1 LYDISKNRDVGLFIY
16 TMENDFEIYKGKNFS
31 DLCKDIVKN
40 SEEKKNSLDILI
52 TDLREMVKTI
62 NDATMIVPLLK
73 EYFDVGVRN
82 DEQLIKLAAII
93 QRMMAGKVGADD
105 SGGMLLTDE
114 ERKQLM
120 ASVEQ
125 VVAASKEKV
134 ENLNEKLPK
143 DRK

>member
-1 LYDISKNRDVGLFIY
+1 MDNDI
-16 TMENDFEIYKGKNFS
+16 EIFKGKNFS

-40 SEEKKNSLDILI
+40 SEEKKNQIDILI
-52 TDLREMVKTI
+52 TDLRDMIKTV

-93 QRMMAGKVGADD
+93 QRLMSGKVGADGEGGG
-105 SGGMLLTDE
+105 GGMLLTEE

-120 ASVEQ
+120 ATVEET
-125 VVAASKEKV
+125 AKSI
-134 ENLNEKLPK
+134 NKLEVLDK
-143 DRK
+143 KAK

>member
-1 LYDISKNRDVGLFIY
+1 
-16 TMENDFEIYKGKNFS
+16 MENDFEIFKGKNFS

-40 SEEKKNSLDILI
+40 SEEKKNTLDILV
-52 TDLREMVKTI
+52 TDLREMIKTI

-93 QRMMAGKVGADD
+93 QRLMSGKTGGED
-105 SGGMLLTDE
+105 SGNMLLTDE

-125 VVAASKEKV
+125 VVAASKEPV
-134 ENLNEKLPK
+134 EVADKPLK
-143 DRK
+143 DKK

>member
-1 LYDISKNRDVGLFIY
+1 MDNDI
-16 TMENDFEIYKGKNFS
+16 EIFKGKNFS

-40 SEEKKNSLDILI
+40 SEEKKNQIDILI
-52 TDLREMVKTI
+52 TDLREMIKTI

-93 QRMMAGKVGADD
+93 QRLMSGKGGAEGEG
-105 SGGMLLTDE
+105 GGMLLTEE

-120 ASVEQ
+120 ATVEETAKQ
-125 VVAASKEKV
+125 LQKPEATEKKV
-134 ENLNEKLPK
+134 K
-143 DRK
+143 

>member
-1 LYDISKNRDVGLFIY
+1 
-16 TMENDFEIYKGKNFS
+16 MENDFEIYKGKNFS

-40 SEEKKNSLDILI
+40 SEEKKNTLDILV
-52 TDLREMVKTI
+52 TDLREMIKTI

-93 QRMMAGKVGADD
+93 QRLMAGKTGGED
-105 SGGMLLTDE
+105 SGNMLLTDE

-125 VVAASKEKV
+125 VVAASKEPM
-134 ENLNEKLPK
+134 EATEKPSK
-143 DRK
+143 DKK

>member
-1 LYDISKNRDVGLFIY
+1 MDNDI
-16 TMENDFEIYKGKNFS
+16 EIFKGKNFS

-40 SEEKKNSLDILI
+40 SEEKKNQIDILI
-52 TDLREMVKTI
+52 TDLRDMIKTV

-93 QRMMAGKVGADD
+93 QRLMSGKGGAEGE
-105 SGGMLLTDE
+105 GGSMLLTEE

-120 ASVEQ
+120 ATVEETAKH
-125 VVAASKEKV
+125 VA
-134 ENLNEKLPK
+134 KLEVPDK
-143 DRK
+143 KQK

>member
-1 LYDISKNRDVGLFIY
+1 MDNDI
-16 TMENDFEIYKGKNFS
+16 EIFKGKSFS

-40 SEEKKNSLDILI
+40 SEEKKNQIDILV
-52 TDLREMVKTI
+52 TDLREMIKTI

-93 QRMMAGKVGADD
+93 QRLMVNKGGGEEGGAMM
-105 SGGMLLTDE
+105 LTED

-120 ASVEQ
+120 TTIEETAKAIKPPDIEKK
-125 VVAASKEKV
+125 SK
-134 ENLNEKLPK
+134 
-143 DRK
+143 

>member
-1 LYDISKNRDVGLFIY
+1 
-16 TMENDFEIYKGKNFS
+16 MENDFEIFKGKNFS

-40 SEEKKNSLDILI
+40 SEEKKNTLDILV
-52 TDLREMVKTI
+52 TDLREMIKTI

-93 QRMMAGKVGADD
+93 QRLISGKTGGED
-105 SGGMLLTDE
+105 SGNMLLTDE

-125 VVAASKEKV
+125 VVAASKEPV
-134 ENLNEKLPK
+134 EVADKPSKNKK
-143 DRK
+143 

>member
-1 LYDISKNRDVGLFIY
+1 MSNISENRDVGLFIY
-16 TMENDFEIYKGKNFS
+16 TMENDFEIFKGKNFS

-40 SEEKKNSLDILI
+40 SEEKKNTLDILV
-52 TDLREMVKTI
+52 TDLREMIKTI

-93 QRMMAGKVGADD
+93 QRLMAGKTGGED
-105 SGGMLLTDE
+105 SGNMLLTDE

-125 VVAASKEKV
+125 VVAASKEPMEV
-134 ENLNEKLPK
+134 MEKPSK
-143 DRK
+143 DKK

>member
-1 LYDISKNRDVGLFIY
+1 
-16 TMENDFEIYKGKNFS
+16 MENDFEIYKGKNFS

-40 SEEKKNSLDILI
+40 SEEKKNTLDILV
-52 TDLREMVKTI
+52 TDLREMIKTI

-93 QRMMAGKVGADD
+93 QRLMAGKTGGED
-105 SGGMLLTDE
+105 SGNMLLTDE

-125 VVAASKEKV
+125 VVAASKEPV
-134 ENLNEKLPK
+134 EVTDKPSK
-143 DRK
+143 DKK

>member
-1 LYDISKNRDVGLFIY
+1 MDNDI
-16 TMENDFEIYKGKNFS
+16 EIFKGKNFS

-40 SEEKKNSLDILI
+40 SEEKKNQIDILI
-52 TDLREMVKTI
+52 TDLREMIKTI

-93 QRMMAGKVGADD
+93 QRLMSGKGGAEGE
-105 SGGMLLTDE
+105 GGAMLLTEE

-120 ASVEQ
+120 ATVEETAKQ
-125 VVAASKEKV
+125 LQKPEVTEKKV
-134 ENLNEKLPK
+134 K
-143 DRK
+143 

>member
-1 LYDISKNRDVGLFIY
+1 
-16 TMENDFEIYKGKNFS
+16 MENDFEIYKGKNFS

-40 SEEKKNSLDILI
+40 SEEKKNTLDILV
-52 TDLREMVKTI
+52 TDLREMIKTI

-93 QRMMAGKVGADD
+93 QRLMSGKTGGED
-105 SGGMLLTDE
+105 SGNMLLTDE

-125 VVAASKEKV
+125 VVAASKEPMEV
-134 ENLNEKLPK
+134 TEKPSK
-143 DRK
+143 DKK

>member
-1 LYDISKNRDVGLFIY
+1 MSNISENRDVGLFIY
-16 TMENDFEIYKGKNFS
+16 TMENDFEIFKGKNFS

-40 SEEKKNSLDILI
+40 SEEKKNTLDILV
-52 TDLREMVKTI
+52 TDLREMIKTI

-93 QRMMAGKVGADD
+93 QRLMAGKTGGED
-105 SGGMLLTDE
+105 SGNMLLTDE

-125 VVAASKEKV
+125 VVAASKEPV
-134 ENLNEKLPK
+134 EVTTKSSK
-143 DRK
+143 DKK

>member
-1 LYDISKNRDVGLFIY
+1 MDNDI
-16 TMENDFEIYKGKNFS
+16 EIFKGKNFS

-40 SEEKKNSLDILI
+40 SEEKKNQIDILI
-52 TDLREMVKTI
+52 TDLRDMIKTV

-93 QRMMAGKVGADD
+93 QRLMSGKIGADGEGGG
-105 SGGMLLTDE
+105 GGMLLTEE

-120 ASVEQ
+120 ATVEET
-125 VVAASKEKV
+125 AKSI
-134 ENLNEKLPK
+134 NKLEVLDK
-143 DRK
+143 KAK

>member
-1 LYDISKNRDVGLFIY
+1 MDNDI
-16 TMENDFEIYKGKNFS
+16 EIFKGKNFS

-40 SEEKKNSLDILI
+40 SEEKKNQIDILI
-52 TDLREMVKTI
+52 TDLRDMIKTV

-93 QRMMAGKVGADD
+93 QRLMSGKAGADGEGG
-105 SGGMLLTDE
+105 GGMLLTEE

-120 ASVEQ
+120 ATVEET
-125 VVAASKEKV
+125 AKT
-134 ENLNEKLPK
+134 LNKLELPADK
-143 DRK
+143 KAK

>member
-1 LYDISKNRDVGLFIY
+1 MDNDI
-16 TMENDFEIYKGKNFS
+16 EIFKGKTFS

-40 SEEKKNSLDILI
+40 SEEKKNQIDILV
-52 TDLREMVKTI
+52 TDLREMIKTI

-93 QRMMAGKVGADD
+93 QRLMVNKGGGEEGGAMM
-105 SGGMLLTDE
+105 LTED

-120 ASVEQ
+120 NTIEETAKAIKPPEIEKK
-125 VVAASKEKV
+125 SK
-134 ENLNEKLPK
+134 
-143 DRK
+143 

>member
-1 LYDISKNRDVGLFIY
+1 MD
-16 TMENDFEIYKGKNFS
+16 TDFEIYKGKNFS

-40 SEEKKNSLDILI
+40 SEEKKTQIDILI
-52 TDLREMVKTI
+52 TDLRDMIKTV

-93 QRMMAGKVGADD
+93 QRMISGKAGPDGE
-105 SGGMLLTDE
+105 SGGGMMLTEE

-120 ASVEQ
+120 ATVEETAKKLQ
-125 VVAASKEKV
+125 VQEVPDKKT
-134 ENLNEKLPK
+134 K
-143 DRK
+143 

>member
-1 LYDISKNRDVGLFIY
+1 MD
-16 TMENDFEIYKGKNFS
+16 NDLEIYKGKSFS

-40 SEEKKNSLDILI
+40 SEEKKNQIDILI
-52 TDLREMVKTI
+52 TDLRDMIKTI

-93 QRMMAGKVGADD
+93 QRLMSNK
-105 SGGMLLTDE
+105 SGGEEGGAMMLTED

-120 ASVEQ
+120 STIEETAK
-125 VVAASKEKV
+125 AIKPPDIEK
-134 ENLNEKLPK
+134 KS
-143 DRK
+143 R